1 MTYNML
7 DYLLVLILVMGTF
20 GSMTRGPIKAL
31 IGVLSLYVGLVVSL
45 LLYLPLAGFLRR
57 LSPLMSI
64 AAAQALAF
72 AGLLMVSTNALDILT
87 RYLGTPA
94 WERRRAQPATGQ
106 EEIVE
111 SRGRRFLIGMPA
123 TLLGLGVGFVVTAI
137 WMSLGLAIL
146 QFLLKTGAPAA
157 GDVGDSL
164 SKQLSTSALVP
175 VFNYGLYRVYQSVSF
190 WLPKSNTPPTLFIKI
205 FQLG

>member
-1 MTYNML
+1 ML